1 LRADGIAFILTLS
14 ARSPTSTGAAEARR
28 KQAGDAGLCKNGE
41 KPMREQLRHFRL
53 GVISTISVACILATA
68 SMSNAAQLTAPVAT
82 TTGTYQGLMN
92 FQELPGDPTSG
103 VNVFFGIRYGQA
115 PVGTL
120 RWKPPQAPNPGQ
132 GSIVAATIGHTCT
145 QGRATDS
152 EDCLFLNVY
161 TPSHVTP
168 RSRLPVFIWIHGG
181 ALVNGAGSDYDPSV
195 MVADNNIIV
204 VTINYR
210 LGSLGFLAASV
221 LEATAPN
228 AFQNVGDAGNYGF
241 MDQQFAMAWV
251 QRNIAAFGG
260 DPDAVTIGGESAGGL
275 SVSSHLA
282 STNTYRGLTG
292 HNLFGGA
299 IIESGAYMYHDV
311 PSLATYQALSDTFA
325 QQDANQFCNGS
336 LTLACLQGLTAA
348 QVFANERDFGGFGI
362 APNFGTKILP
372 LDLHTAFSTGRFN
385 QVPVLQGTNLNE
397 GRLFEPSFFPSAV
410 TAPSGTAPTIFAAGG
425 PASFDLQVPNILCAN
440 PQFTGT
446 PATCSYLQEIQFF
459 LQTLVTATP
468 SNSGPTAPF
477 TEAVVAASATAEGE
491 YPIASFHN
499 FVPQTTSSIPNLNN
513 NFGGGN
519 VDEALSQIFTDF
531 VFACNGLDSN
541 SDLSRRTRVFAYE
554 FNDPNAPSAAGVPG
568 PGSNR
573 AGFTTASQHAAE
585 LQYIFNF
592 GSAFTPAQAAL
603 AGDMKTYWAN
613 FVKTGDPNRNTRDDL
628 ATLVSL
634 KPSIGLPHWPHF
646 DARSDQ
652 DHDGDDN
659 DHGNQKV
666 QSLTPPGLL
675 AAQGPHPFNTFR
687 NDHFCRTW
695 EPLLTFNNGNEPQQ
709 P

>member
-1 LRADGIAFILTLS
+1 
-14 ARSPTSTGAAEARR
+14 
-28 KQAGDAGLCKNGE
+28 
-41 KPMREQLRHFRL
+41 MREQLRHFRL
-53 GVISTISVACILATA
+53 CMIGAMSVACILATA
-68 SMSNAAQLTAPVAT
+68 PVSNAVELTAPVVT
-82 TTGTYQGLMN
+82 TTGTYQGLKN
-92 FQELPGDPTSG
+92 FQELSGDPTSG

-132 GSIVAATIGHTCT
+132 GSIVAGTVGHTCV
-145 QGRATDS
+145 QGRSTDS

-161 TPSHVTP
+161 TPSTATAK
-168 RSRLPVFIWIHGG
+168 SKLPVFIWIHGG

-195 MVADNNIIV
+195 MVAENDIIV

-221 LEATAPN
+221 LAATEPN
-228 AFQNVGDAGNYGF
+228 AFQNVGDAGNYGL

-251 QRNIAAFGG
+251 HDNIAAFGG
-260 DPDAVTIGGESAGGL
+260 DRETVTIGGESAGGL
-275 SVSSHLA
+275 SVSTHLA
-282 STNTYRGLTG
+282 STNTFRGLIG
-292 HNLFGGA
+292 RNLFGGA

-311 PSLATYQALSDTFA
+311 PSLATYQTLSNTFA
-325 QQDANQFCNGS
+325 QQDANQFCGGN
-336 LTLACLQGLTAA
+336 LTLACLQGLAAA

-397 GRLFEPSFFPSAV
+397 GRLFESSFFPKAV
-410 TAPSGTAPTIFAAGG
+410 TAPFGTTATIFAAGG
-425 PASFDLQVPNILCAN
+425 PASFDLQVANILCAT

-446 PATCSYLQEIQFF
+446 PATCTYLQEIQFF

-468 SNSGPTAPF
+468 SNQTATSAF
-477 TEAVVAASATAEGE
+477 TEAVVAASATAESE
-491 YPIASFHN
+491 YPIANFHN
-499 FVPQTTSSIPNLNN
+499 FVPQTTSTIPGLNN

-531 VFACNGLDSN
+531 VFACNGFDSN
-541 SDLSRRTRVFAYE
+541 SDLSRRVKVFAYE
-554 FNDPNAPSAAGVPG
+554 FNDPNAPSKAGVPG
-568 PGSNR
+568 PGSNGS
-573 AGFTTASQHAAE
+573 GFTTASQHAAE

-592 GSAFTPAQAAL
+592 GSNFTPAQVTL
-603 AGDMKTYWAN
+603 ANQMKTYWAN
-613 FVKTGDPNRNTRDDL
+613 FVKTGDPNRSSRDL

-634 KPSIGLPHWPHF
+634 KPSDQLPHWPHF
-646 DARSDQ
+646 NARSDS
-652 DHDGDDN
+652 DADGDLD
-659 DHGNQKV
+659 DHGNQKI

-675 AAQGPHPFNTFR
+675 APQGPHPFNTFST
-687 NDHFCRTW
+687 DHFCATW
-695 EPLLTFNNGNEPQQ
+695 QPLLTFNNGNEPQQ

>member
-1 LRADGIAFILTLS
+1 
-14 ARSPTSTGAAEARR
+14 
-28 KQAGDAGLCKNGE
+28 
-41 KPMREQLRHFRL
+41 MRELLRHVRL
-53 GVISTISVACILATA
+53 GVIGAISVACILATA
-68 SMSNAAQLTAPVAT
+68 PASHAVELTAPVAT

-92 FQELPGDPTSG
+92 FQELPGDPASG

-132 GSIVAATIGHTCT
+132 GSIVAATVGHTCT

-161 TPSHVTP
+161 VPSTANA
-168 RSRLPVFIWIHGG
+168 RSKLPVFIWIHGG

-195 MVADNNIIV
+195 MVAENDIIV

-221 LEATAPN
+221 LAATAPN
-228 AFQNVGDAGNYGF
+228 AFQNVGDAGNYGL
-241 MDQQFAMAWV
+241 MDQQFAMACV
-251 QRNIAAFGG
+251 HDNIRAFGG
-260 DPDAVTIGGESAGGL
+260 DPETVTIGGESAGGL
-275 SVSSHLA
+275 STSAHLA
-282 STNTYRGLTG
+282 STNTFRGLTG
-292 HNLFGGA
+292 RDLFGGA

-311 PSLATYQALSDTFA
+311 PSLATYQTLSNIFA
-325 QQDANQFCNGS
+325 QQDADAFCGGT
-336 LTLACLQGLTAA
+336 LTLACLQGLAPA
-348 QVFANERDFGGFGI
+348 QIFANEKDFGGFGI

-425 PASFDLQVPNILCAN
+425 PASFDLQVPNILCAT

-446 PATCSYLQEIQFF
+446 PAVCSYLQEIQFF
-459 LQTLVTATP
+459 LETLVTATP
-468 SNSGPTAPF
+468 STQGPTAPF
-477 TEAVVAASATAEGE
+477 TEAVVAAGSRAASE
-491 YPIASFHN
+491 YPIANFHN
-499 FVPQTTSSIPNLNN
+499 FVPQTTSSIPGLNN

-531 VFACNGLDSN
+531 VFACNGFDSN
-541 SDLSRRTRVFAYE
+541 SDLSRRVPVFAYE
-554 FNDPNAPSAAGVPG
+554 FNDPNAPNKAGVPG
-568 PGSNR
+568 PGANAS
-573 AGFTTASQHAAE
+573 GFTTASQHAAE

-592 GSAFTPAQAAL
+592 GSAFTPAQATL
-603 AGDMKTYWAN
+603 ATDMKTYWAN
-613 FVKTGDPNRNTRDDL
+613 FVRTGNPNRSSRDDL

-634 KPSIGLPHWPHF
+634 RPRTELPHWPHF
-646 DARSDQ
+646 EVRGDDDDHARG
-652 DHDGDDN
+652 DHDDQN
-659 DHGNQKV
+659 V
-666 QSLTPPGLL
+666 QSLTPPALL
-675 AAQGPHPFNTFR
+675 APQGPHPFDTFSSE
-687 NDHFCRTW
+687 HFCTTW
-695 EPLLTFNNGNEPQQ
+695 QPLLTFNNGNEPQQ

>member
-1 LRADGIAFILTLS
+1 MHPGYRI
-14 ARSPTSTGAAEARR
+14 
-28 KQAGDAGLCKNGE
+28 
-41 KPMREQLRHFRL
+41 
-53 GVISTISVACILATA
+53 GVECTVYG
-68 SMSNAAQLTAPVAT
+68 PVVT
-82 TTGTYQGLMN
+82 TTGTYTGLKN
-92 FQELPGDPTSG
+92 FQELPGDPASG
-103 VNVFFGIRYGQA
+103 VNAFFGIRYGQA

-132 GSIVAATIGHTCT
+132 GSIVAGAPGNTCP

-161 TPSHVTP
+161 APSNANA
-168 RSRLPVFIWIHGG
+168 RSKLPVFIWIHGG

-195 MVADNNIIV
+195 MVAGNEIIV

-221 LEATAPN
+221 LAATEPN

-251 QRNIAAFGG
+251 HDNIAAFGG
-260 DPDAVTIGGESAGGL
+260 DPETVTIGGESAGGL

-282 STNTYRGLTG
+282 STNTFRGLTG
-292 HNLFGGA
+292 HDLFGGA

-311 PSLATYQALSDTFA
+311 PSLATYQTLSNTFA
-325 QQDANQFCNGS
+325 QQDANQFCGGN
-336 LTLACLQGLTAA
+336 LTLACLQGLAAA

-397 GRLFEPSFFPSAV
+397 GRLFESSFFPKAV
-410 TAPSGTAPTIFAAGG
+410 TAPFGTTATIFAAGG
-425 PASFDLQVPNILCAN
+425 PASFDLQVANILCAT

-446 PATCSYLQEIQFF
+446 PATCTYLQEIQFF

-468 SNSGPTAPF
+468 SNQTATSAF
-477 TEAVVAASATAEGE
+477 TEAVVAASATAESE
-491 YPIASFHN
+491 YPIANFHN
-499 FVPQTTSSIPNLNN
+499 FVPQTTSTIPGLNN

-531 VFACNGLDSN
+531 VFACNGFDSN
-541 SDLSRRTRVFAYE
+541 SDLSRRVKVFAYE
-554 FNDPNAPSAAGVPG
+554 FNDPNAPSKAGVPG
-568 PGSNR
+568 PGSNGS
-573 AGFTTASQHAAE
+573 GFTTASQHAAE

-592 GSAFTPAQAAL
+592 GSNFTPAQVTL
-603 AGDMKTYWAN
+603 ANQMKTYWAN
-613 FVKTGDPNRNTRDDL
+613 FVKTGDPNRSSRDL

-634 KPSIGLPHWPHF
+634 KPSDQLPHWPHF
-646 DARSDQ
+646 NARSDS
-652 DHDGDDN
+652 DADGDLD
-659 DHGNQKV
+659 DHGNQKI

-675 AAQGPHPFNTFR
+675 APQGPHPFNTFST
-687 NDHFCRTW
+687 DHFCATW
-695 EPLLTFNNGNEPQQ
+695 QPLLTFNNGNEPQQ

>member
-1 LRADGIAFILTLS
+1 MHPGYRI
-14 ARSPTSTGAAEARR
+14 
-28 KQAGDAGLCKNGE
+28 
-41 KPMREQLRHFRL
+41 
-53 GVISTISVACILATA
+53 GVECTVYG
-68 SMSNAAQLTAPVAT
+68 PVVT
-82 TTGTYQGLMN
+82 TTGTYTGLKN
-92 FQELPGDPTSG
+92 FQELPGDPASG
-103 VNVFFGIRYGQA
+103 VNAFFGIRYGQA

-132 GSIVAATIGHTCT
+132 GSIIANAFGHTCV

-161 TPSHVTP
+161 TPSTATAK
-168 RSRLPVFIWIHGG
+168 SKLPVFIWIHGG

-195 MVADNNIIV
+195 MVAGNEIIV

-221 LEATAPN
+221 LAATAPN

-251 QRNIAAFGG
+251 HDNIAAFGG
-260 DPDAVTIGGESAGGL
+260 DPETVTIGGESAGGL

-282 STNTYRGLTG
+282 STNTFRGLTG
-292 HNLFGGA
+292 HDLFGGA

-311 PSLATYQALSDTFA
+311 PSLATYQTLSNTFA
-325 QQDANQFCNGS
+325 QQDANQFCGGN
-336 LTLACLQGLTAA
+336 LTLACLQGLAAA

-397 GRLFEPSFFPSAV
+397 GRLFESSFFPKAV
-410 TAPSGTAPTIFAAGG
+410 TAPFGTTATIFAAGG
-425 PASFDLQVPNILCAN
+425 PASFDLQVANILCAT

-446 PATCSYLQEIQFF
+446 PATCTYLQEIQFF

-468 SNSGPTAPF
+468 SNQTATSAF
-477 TEAVVAASATAEGE
+477 TEAVVAASATAESE
-491 YPIASFHN
+491 YPIANFHN
-499 FVPQTTSSIPNLNN
+499 FVPQTTSTIPGLNN

-531 VFACNGLDSN
+531 VFACNGFDSN
-541 SDLSRRTRVFAYE
+541 SDLSRRVKVFAYE
-554 FNDPNAPSAAGVPG
+554 FNDPNAPSKAGVPG
-568 PGSNR
+568 PGSNGS
-573 AGFTTASQHAAE
+573 GFTTASQHAAE

-592 GSAFTPAQAAL
+592 GSNFTPAQVTL
-603 AGDMKTYWAN
+603 ANQMKTYWAN
-613 FVKTGDPNRNTRDDL
+613 FVKTGDPNRSSRDL

-634 KPSIGLPHWPHF
+634 KPSDQLPHWPHF
-646 DARSDQ
+646 NARSDS
-652 DHDGDDN
+652 DADGDLD
-659 DHGNQKV
+659 DHGNQKI

-675 AAQGPHPFNTFR
+675 APQGPHPFNTFST
-687 NDHFCRTW
+687 DHFCATW
-695 EPLLTFNNGNEPQQ
+695 QPLLTFNNGNEPQQ

>member
-1 LRADGIAFILTLS
+1 
-14 ARSPTSTGAAEARR
+14 
-28 KQAGDAGLCKNGE
+28 
-41 KPMREQLRHFRL
+41 MREQLRRFRL
-53 GVISTISVACILATA
+53 GVIGAMSVACIMATA
-68 SMSNAAQLTAPVAT
+68 RVSNAVELTAPVVT
-82 TTGTYQGLMN
+82 TTGTYQGLKN
-92 FQELPGDPTSG
+92 FQELPGDPATG
-103 VNVFFGIRYGQA
+103 VNVFFGMRYGQA

-132 GSIVAATIGHTCT
+132 GSIVAGVPGPTCV
-145 QGRATDS
+145 QGRPTDS

-161 TPSHVTP
+161 APSTATAK
-168 RSRLPVFIWIHGG
+168 SKLPVFIWIHGG

-221 LEATAPN
+221 LTATKPS
-228 AFQNVGDAGNYGF
+228 AFENVGDAGNYGL

-251 QRNIAAFGG
+251 QQNVAAFGG

-275 SVSSHLA
+275 SVSTHLA
-282 STNTYRGLTG
+282 STNTFKGLTNR
-292 HNLFGGA
+292 NLFGGA

-311 PSLATYQALSDTFA
+311 PSLATYQTLSNTFA
-325 QQDANQFCNGS
+325 QQDATAFCGGA

-385 QVPVLQGTNLNE
+385 QVPVLQGTNANE

-410 TAPSGTAPTIFAAGG
+410 TAPLGTAATIAAAGG
-425 PASFDLQVPNILCAN
+425 PASFDLQVQNILCAT
-440 PQFTGT
+440 PQFAGP
-446 PATCSYLQEIQFF
+446 PAKCSYLQEIQFF
-459 LQTLVTATP
+459 LATLVTATP
-468 SNSGPTAPF
+468 SNQGPTSPF
-477 TEAVVAASATAEGE
+477 TQAVVAAAATAEGQ
-491 YPIASFHN
+491 YPISDFHN
-499 FVPQTTSSIPNLNN
+499 FVPQTISPIPGLNN

-541 SDLSRRTRVFAYE
+541 SDLSRRVRVFAYE

-568 PGSNR
+568 PGSNSS
-573 AGFTTASQHAAE
+573 GFTTGSEHAAE

-603 AGDMKTYWAN
+603 ANDMKTYWAN
-613 FVKTGDPNRNTRDDL
+613 FVKNGDPNGKDG
-628 ATLVSL
+628 LVFVSF
-634 KPSIGLPHWPHF
+634 KPSQQAPIWPRFNDQGLI
-646 DARSDQ
+646 Q
-652 DHDGDDN
+652 L
-659 DHGNQKV
+659 
-666 QSLTPPGLL
+666 LTPQALL
-675 AAQGPHPFNTFR
+675 APQGPHPYDTFR
-687 NDHFCRTW
+687 FEHFCATW
-695 EPLLTFNNGNEPQQ
+695 QPLLTFNNGNEPQQ

>member
-1 LRADGIAFILTLS
+1 
-14 ARSPTSTGAAEARR
+14 
-28 KQAGDAGLCKNGE
+28 
-41 KPMREQLRHFRL
+41 MREQLRHFRL
-53 GVISTISVACILATA
+53 GVIGAMSVACFLATA
-68 SMSNAAQLTAPVAT
+68 PVSNAVELTAPVVT

-132 GSIVAATIGHTCT
+132 GSIVAGTIGHTCV

-161 TPSHVTP
+161 TPSTATATAK
-168 RSRLPVFIWIHGG
+168 SKLPVFIWIHGG

-221 LEATAPN
+221 LAATEPN

-251 QRNIAAFGG
+251 HDNIAAFGG
-260 DPDAVTIGGESAGGL
+260 DREAVTIGGESAGGL
-275 SVSSHLA
+275 SVSAHLA
-282 STNTYRGLTG
+282 STNTFRGLTG
-292 HNLFGGA
+292 RDLFGGA

-311 PSLATYQALSDTFA
+311 PSLATYQTLSNTFA
-325 QQDANQFCNGS
+325 QQDANQFCGGN

-372 LDLHTAFSTGRFN
+372 LDLHTAFSTGQFN
-385 QVPVLQGTNLNE
+385 HVPVLQGTNANE
-397 GRLFEPSFFPSAV
+397 GRLFEPSFFPKAV
-410 TAPSGTAPTIFAAGG
+410 TAPFGTTATIFAAGG
-425 PASFDLQVPNILCAN
+425 PASFDLQVPNILCAT
-440 PQFTGT
+440 PQFSSNI
-446 PATCSYLQEIQFF
+446 ATCTYLQEIQFF

-468 SNSGPTAPF
+468 STQGPTSSF
-477 TEAVVAASATAEGE
+477 TEAVVAASATAESQ
-491 YPIASFHN
+491 YPIANFHN
-499 FVPQTTSSIPNLNN
+499 FVPPTPGSTLNN

-531 VFACNGLDSN
+531 VFACNGFDSN
-541 SDLSRRTRVFAYE
+541 SDLSNQVPVFAYE
-554 FNDPNAPSAAGVPG
+554 FNDPNAPNRAGVPG
-568 PGSNR
+568 PGVNGS
-573 AGFTTASQHAAE
+573 GFTTASQHAAE

-592 GSAFTPAQAAL
+592 GSAFTSAQATL
-603 AGDMKTYWAN
+603 ATQMKTYWAN
-613 FVKTGDPNRNTRDDL
+613 FVKTGNPNNRGN

-634 KPSIGLPHWPHF
+634 SAARDQLPFWKHF
-646 DARSDQ
+646 NTQ
-652 DHDGDDN
+652 DF
-659 DHGNQKV
+659 QI

-675 AAQGPHPFNTFR
+675 TPQGPQTFNTFR
-687 NDHFCRTW
+687 TDHFCATW
-695 EPLLTFNNGNEPQQ
+695 QPLLTFNNGNEPQQ